1 MENTTFKLFQ
11 NSRGS
16 VSLII
21 ECRKDVSFA
30 AICEQMG
37 WTRPG
42 RKGLCSGRTAMRP
55 CFTKK
60 IKKKGTPV
68 SGRTLDLNY
77 SVWRLAASVRI
88 QFLFFSWLFSVSKTF
103 FISVSVLT

>member
-1 MENTTFKLFQ
+1 
-11 NSRGS
+11 
-16 VSLII
+16 
-21 ECRKDVSFA
+21 
-30 AICEQMG
+30 
-37 WTRPG
+37 
-42 RKGLCSGRTAMRP
+42 MRP

-88 QFLFFSWLFSVSKTF
+88 QFLFFSWLIDCFFGMAYNNDFKCSVSK
-103 FISVSVLT
+103 